1 VGDVNIANIDYCI
14 GRGLASIS
22 LTNGSNTFLFFL
34 LSYLKSSI
42 EKEGTGSTFKA
53 INKSKIDNIKLPL
66 PPLHIQQQIAEIL
79 KTVDDKI
86 QAEENKKKA
95 LESLFKSML
104 HNLMTGKIKT
114 KLNEGINL

>member
-1 VGDVNIANIDYCI
+1 MLDIPS
-14 GRGLASIS
+14 RGY
-22 LTNGSNTFLFFL
+22 NRHYPL
-34 LSYLKSSI
+34 LKQKYI
-42 EKEGTGSTFKA
+42 
-53 INKSKIDNIKLPL
+53 PL

-95 LESLFKSML
+95 LENLFKSML
-104 HNLMTGKIKT
+104 NNLMTGKIKI